1 MQSWSPGRGWVRA
14 EVLVVLALSLGRS
27 AVYSLLALAE
37 ALAAGPLS
45 TQSTALNPSLQ

>member
-1 MQSWSPGRGWVRA
+1 MESFSPSRRWLRV

-37 ALAAGPLS
+37 ALADR
-45 TQSTALNPSLQ
+45 